1 MDLFQVIILSIT
13 EGLSEFLPIS
23 STGHLILMSD
33 LLKINQTEFVKSF
46 EIIIQLGA
54 ILAVV
59 VLYFKTLISK
69 TNLWVPL
76 LLAFLPTAILGLVFY
91 KLVKTYL
98 LGNSEVTLI
107 AIFAGGVF
115 FIIFEKLYKSSVIR
129 HQTSDISHITK
140 KQALIIGLCQSIS
153 MIPGVS
159 RSASTILGG
168 LFVGLSRKTA
178 LEFSFLL
185 AIPTMI
191 AATGLDLFKTGF
203 NFDQQEITFLIIGLF
218 GAFITALLAIKF
230 FLNFVQNHTFIP
242 FGIYRILLAL
252 AFWFFLIRN

>member
-13 EGLSEFLPIS
+13 EGITEFLPIS
-23 STGHLILMSD
+23 STGHMILVSD
-33 LLKINQTEFVKSF
+33 LLKITQTEFIKSF

-69 TNLWVPL
+69 TKLWVPL

-91 KLVKTYL
+91 KVVKTYL
-98 LGNSEVTLI
+98 LGNTNITLI
-107 AIFAGGVF
+107 AIFAGGVV
-115 FIIFEKLYKSSVIR
+115 FIVFEKWYSKRSTKPIG
-129 HQTSDISHITK
+129 DMSHITN
-140 KQALIIGLCQSIS
+140 KQALIIGLCQSVS

-159 RSASTILGG
+159 RSAATILGG
-168 LFVGLSRKTA
+168 LFLGLSKKTA

-191 AATGLDLFKTGF
+191 AATGLDLIKTGF
-203 NFDQQEITFLIIGLF
+203 NFNNQEITFLIIGLF
-218 GAFITALLAIKF
+218 GAFITALIAIKF

-242 FGIYRILLAL
+242 FGIYRIILAIV
-252 AFWFFLIRN
+252 FWLFLIKS